1 LFVFCEGQAETV
13 CLSQNPNRKEVSI
26 MEKEQA
32 LEERSR
38 RLSLLDQAIREERLV
53 INWDKIPG
61 KDKLEKIRNA
71 RVFSPLSLRLL
82 VDSYDKWES
91 RGRGKIRF

>member
-1 LFVFCEGQAETV
+1 
-13 CLSQNPNRKEVSI
+13 

>member
-1 LFVFCEGQAETV
+1 M
-13 CLSQNPNRKEVSI
+13 RKEQI
-26 MEKEQA
+26 

-38 RLSLLDQAIREERLV
+38 RLSLLDQAIRDEKLI

-71 RVFSPLSLRLL
+71 RIFSPLSLRLL
-82 VDSYDKWES
+82 VDSYNKWAGM
-91 RGRGKIRF
+91 RCGKIRF